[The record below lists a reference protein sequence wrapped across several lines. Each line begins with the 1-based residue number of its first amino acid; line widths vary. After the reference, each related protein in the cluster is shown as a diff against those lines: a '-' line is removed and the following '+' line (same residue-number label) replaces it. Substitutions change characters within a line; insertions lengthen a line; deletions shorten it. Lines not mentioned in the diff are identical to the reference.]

1 MLERRLPSSGIV
13 EERSSDEV
21 HLYLSVKPSLFG
33 MEKGLASMI
42 LYLTFVLEV
51 VPY

>member
-1 MLERRLPSSGIV
+1 MLEQRLPSTGVV
-13 EERSSDEV
+13 EERSSDEF
-21 HLYLSVKPSLFG
+21 HLYLSVKPSLFR

-51 VPY
+51 VPH